1 MKSNAVLITGGTA
14 GVGFAVAKLMASQGH
29 TVAVTGRSAETGARA
44 EEELRTHSPGCIFV
58 QGDAGDAAQGAAAV
72 AETARRLGR
81 IDVLVSSGAQ
91 NPLGPMPFSQMT
103 AEQIESGFRTRV
115 MGRILPVHAAIPFL
129 RDAGGGSV
137 VMITTD
143 AARHPTPG
151 ESVIGASGAAV
162 ILLTK
167 ALARELARDRIRVNA
182 VALTIT
188 SNTVGWDRMFANEN
202 FGSKLFAKAIA
213 RFPSGRAPTAEE
225 VSEAVAFLASDAA
238 SQVTGQ
244 TLSVNG
250 GLSFGGW

>member
-1 MKSNAVLITGGTA
+1 MNGKAVLITGGTA

-29 TVAVTGRSAETGARA
+29 TVAVTGRSVETGEHAV
-44 EEELRTHSPGCIFV
+44 EELCKLSPGCIFV
-58 QGDAGDAAQGAAAV
+58 QGDAGDAQQGAAAV
-72 AETARRLGR
+72 AQAARHMGR

-103 AEQIESGFRTRV
+103 AEQVESGFRTRV
-115 MGRILPVHAAIPFL
+115 MGRILPVHAVIPFM
-129 RDAGGGSV
+129 RDSGGGAV
-137 VMITTD
+137 VMVTTD

-162 ILLTK
+162 ILMTK

-188 SNTVGWDRMFANEN
+188 SDTVGWDRMFASQS
-202 FGSKLFAKAIA
+202 FGSKLFEKAVA
-213 RFPSGRAPTAEE
+213 RFPSGRAPTAGE
-225 VSEAVAFLASDAA
+225 VSQAIAFLASDAA

>member
-1 MKSNAVLITGGTA
+1 VSKKVLITGGSA
-14 GVGFAVAKLMASQGH
+14 GVGLAVAKLMASQGH
-29 TVAVTGRSAETGARA
+29 TVAVTGRSADTGARA
-44 EEELRTHSPGCIFV
+44 ESELKALSPGCIFV

-72 AETARRLGR
+72 AEAARRLGR
-81 IDVLVSSGAQ
+81 LDVLVSSGAQ
-91 NPLGPMPFSQMT
+91 NPLGPMPFAQMT

-115 MGRILPVHAAIPFL
+115 MGRILPVHAAIPFFQQ
-129 RDAGGGSV
+129 AGGGSV
-137 VMITTD
+137 VLITTD

-167 ALARELARDRIRVNA
+167 ALARELSRDRIRVNA

-202 FGSKLFAKAIA
+202 FGSKLFAKAVA

-225 VSEAVAFLASDAA
+225 VAEAVAFLAGDGA
-238 SQVTGQ
+238 SQITGQ